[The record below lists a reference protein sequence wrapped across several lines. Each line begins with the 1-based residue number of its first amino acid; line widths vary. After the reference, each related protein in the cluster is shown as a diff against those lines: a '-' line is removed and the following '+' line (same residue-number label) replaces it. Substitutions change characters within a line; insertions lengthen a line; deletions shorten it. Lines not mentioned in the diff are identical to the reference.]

1 MKRLIVKNKRKIWLL
16 FLLIVF
22 LILACRAAY
31 ITGNRVGRQ
40 REKEEENKVE
50 SVVRKGINEQMY
62 ETSEMEEL
70 C

>member
-1 MKRLIVKNKRKIWLL
+1 MKRLIIKNKRRIWIW

-50 SVVRKGINEQMY
+50 SVVNGKIDDQIY
-62 ETSEMEEL
+62 EMEEL

>member
-1 MKRLIVKNKRKIWLL
+1 MKRLITKNKRKIWFW

-31 ITGNRVGRQ
+31 VTGNRVGRTRDNEVEEQ
-40 REKEEENKVE
+40 QVRNEIVQKEVEE
-50 SVVRKGINEQMY
+50 I
-62 ETSEMEEL
+62 

>member
-1 MKRLIVKNKRKIWLL
+1 MKRLIIKNKRRIWIW

-31 ITGNRVGRQ
+31 ITGNRTGRL

-50 SVVRKGINEQMY
+50 SVVRDRTSDQIY
-62 ETSEMEEL
+62 EMAA
-70 C
+70 

>member
-16 FLLIVF
+16 FLLIIF